1 MSPSDVAGVDSASL
15 LTPKVGA
22 GRLGSGTLHFA
33 EAYGTRIGIEIKH
46 DMGWLDIGVVDAL
59 VPDTARS
66 RNPGRHLLF
75 WWGGGAFSTSSARA
89 SASRSRR
96 CGSAGSAGGRAP
108 AYKRD
113 YACRARPAAS
123 GRAEHLAPRSVA
135 REGGRR
141 GGGRSRRRPQR
152 TAVVLQDQ
160 GRPRRGVGGG
170 AGWGARRVHPATPI
184 PEHFNR
190 GPAAFLA

>member
-75 WWGGGAFSTSSARA
+75 WWGGGAFSTSSTRA

-141 GGGRSRRRPQR
+141 GGGDR
-152 TAVVLQDQ
+152 
-160 GRPRRGVGGG
+160 GGGRRGQPSSCRIKADLGGAWGGG
-170 AGWGARRVHPATPI
+170 GLRGAAGAPCHADP
-184 PEHFNR
+184 
-190 GPAAFLA
+190 